1 LLQATNRLSEAEPL
15 MRRALKILETS
26 LGTEHPKTQIVRRN
40 LELLLQE
47 IAAQSEPPS
56 SPGGAQA

>member
-1 LLQATNRLSEAEPL
+1 
-15 MRRALKILETS
+15 MRRAVEIFETS
-26 LGTEHPKTQIVRRN
+26 LGVEHPNTKIVRRN

-56 SPGGAQA
+56 SPEGAQA